1 MKRGPA
7 YNMRSKD
14 GGGLFVFQL
23 NGHHGR
29 WVFARMAGLAVEV
42 LQAMT
47 VHAGKGSAPHIQSS
61 YGHKREGWSLCCC
74 YEYLDCGFLFILISA
89 ECLMSQIIFTR
100 LPESYSSLEL
110 FCAFS
115 KPQHTCGIKIAGG
128 ERQPTFWLQY
138 TLVGAE
144 PDPMACSRS
153 DKHEWNVV
161 QHRSAGALL
170 RAIY

>member
-14 GGGLFVFQL
+14 GGGLFVFHL

-47 VHAGKGSAPHIQSS
+47 VHAGNGSAPHIQSS

-74 YEYLDCGFLFILISA
+74 SECLNCGFLFILI
-89 ECLMSQIIFTR
+89 
-100 LPESYSSLEL
+100 
-110 FCAFS
+110 
-115 KPQHTCGIKIAGG
+115 
-128 ERQPTFWLQY
+128 
-138 TLVGAE
+138 
-144 PDPMACSRS
+144 
-153 DKHEWNVV
+153 
-161 QHRSAGALL
+161 
-170 RAIY
+170 